1 MSKLLNYS
9 TTSGGG
15 STQKKEFTSVRVIDI
30 ILNTDHPKAASLGG
44 VDAIGTIFYGDII
57 SKKGTDNPETLP
69 TAKPLFSY
77 QKYLPLINEIVLL
90 TEVTIDKDNKSK
102 EKLKL
107 YLPNIN
113 IWNNPHHNA
122 MPHTEYY
129 KSDNK
134 GYLSTQDGFTKT
146 PQDNSLNIPLG
157 ETFQEKDFIR
167 PLRPFEGDNILE
179 GRLGNSIRLGSTSKP
194 LNPWSQ
200 NGENSDPIIIIR
212 NGQYNNINDETFN
225 PNIENINND
234 DSSIYLTS
242 NQNISNFKVASKN
255 LQSYNKGEVPYISP
269 EDRLVAGP
277 DSIET
282 NYT

>member
-1 MSKLLNYS
+1 MPKLLNFG
-9 TTSGGG
+9 TKSGGG
-15 STQKKEFTSVRVIDI
+15 STSKKEFTSVRVVDI
-30 ILNTDHPKAASLGG
+30 ILDINHPKATSLGG

-57 SKKGTDNPETLP
+57 SKKGIDNSESLP

-90 TEVTIDKDNKSK
+90 TEITIDKDNKSK

-113 IWNNPHHNA
+113 IWNSPHHNA
-122 MPHTEYY
+122 MPLTEYF
-129 KSDNK
+129 KNGNN
-134 GYLSTQDGFTKT
+134 GYLSTQDGFTRT
-146 PQDNSLNIPLG
+146 SQDNSLNISFG
-157 ETFQEKDFIR
+157 DYFQEKDFIK

-179 GRLGNSIRLGSTSKP
+179 GRFGNTIRLGSTSKP

-212 NGQYNNINDETFN
+212 NGQYNNINDDTFN
-225 PNIENINND
+225 PNIEDINND

-242 NQNISNFKVASKN
+242 NQNVNNFEVAFKN
-255 LQSYNKGEVPYISP
+255 MQSYGRGMDKPYISP
-269 EDRLVAGP
+269 EDQLTEP
-277 DSIET
+277 FEKDLE
-282 NYT
+282 

>member
-1 MSKLLNYS
+1 MPKLLKYS

-15 STQKKEFTSVRVIDI
+15 NTPKKEFISVRVIDI
-30 ILNTDHPKAASLGG
+30 ILNTDHPRATSLGG
-44 VDAIGTIFYGDII
+44 VDAIGTIFYGDI
-57 SKKGTDNPETLP
+57 SSNKGVSNSETLP

-90 TEVTIDKDNKSK
+90 TEIIINKDNKSK
-102 EKLKL
+102 EKIKL
-107 YLPNIN
+107 YLPSIN

-122 MPHTEYY
+122 MPLTEYY
-129 KSDNK
+129 TNTNNFSN
-134 GYLSTQDGFTKT
+134 TQNGIIKT
-146 PQDNSLNIPLG
+146 SQDNSLNIPLG
-157 ETFQEKDFIR
+157 NTFLEKDFIK

-212 NGQYNNINDETFN
+212 NGQFNNINDETFN
-225 PNIENINND
+225 PNVEDINND

-255 LQSYNKGEVPYISP
+255 MQSYGRGMDKPYMSP
-269 EDRLVAGP
+269 EDQLTEP
-277 DSIET
+277 FEEDLILE
-282 NYT
+282 

>member
-1 MSKLLNYS
+1 MSKLLKLG
-9 TTSGGG
+9 TASGGG
-15 STQKKEFTSVRVIDI
+15 SVTKKEFTSVRVIDI
-30 ILNTDHPKAASLGG
+30 ILDTDHPRASSLGG
-44 VDAIGTIFYGDII
+44 VDAIGTIFYGDIL
-57 SKKGTDNPETLP
+57 SKKGIDNPETLP

-122 MPHTEYY
+122 MPLTEYY
-129 KSDNK
+129 KSGNK
-134 GYLSTQDGFTKT
+134 GYSSTQDGFAKT
-146 PQDNSLNIPLG
+146 SQDNSLNISLG
-157 ETFQEKDFIR
+157 EYFQEKDFIK

-212 NGQYNNINDETFN
+212 NGQYNDINDNTFN
-225 PNIENINND
+225 PNIEDINND

-242 NQNISNFKVASKN
+242 NQNINNFEVASKN
-255 LQSYNKGEVPYISP
+255 MQSYGRGMDKPYISP
-269 EDRLVAGP
+269 EDQLTEP
-277 DSIET
+277 FEKDLE
-282 NYT
+282 

>member
-1 MSKLLNYS
+1 MSKLLNFG
-9 TTSGGG
+9 TKSGGG
-15 STQKKEFTSVRVIDI
+15 STSKKEFTSVRVVDI
-30 ILNTDHPKAASLGG
+30 ILDINHPKATSLGG
-44 VDAIGTIFYGDII
+44 VDAIWTIFYWDII
-57 SKKGTDNPETLP
+57 SKKGIDNSESLP

-90 TEVTIDKDNKSK
+90 TEITIDKDNKSK

-113 IWNNPHHNA
+113 IWNSPHHNA
-122 MPHTEYY
+122 MPLTEYF
-129 KSDNK
+129 KNGNN
-134 GYLSTQDGFTKT
+134 GYLSTQDGFTRT
-146 PQDNSLNIPLG
+146 SQDNSLNISFG
-157 ETFQEKDFIR
+157 DYFQEKDFIK

-179 GRLGNSIRLGSTSKP
+179 GRFGNNIRLGSTSKP

-212 NGQYNNINDETFN
+212 NGQFNDINDETFN
-225 PNIENINND
+225 ANVEDINND

-242 NQNISNFKVASKN
+242 NQNINNFEVASKN
-255 LQSYNKGEVPYISP
+255 MQSFNKGEVPYISP
-269 EDRLVAGP
+269 SDRLIAGP
-277 DSIET
+277 DTLET

>member
-1 MSKLLNYS
+1 MSKLLNFG
-9 TTSGGG
+9 TISGGG
-15 STQKKEFTSVRVIDI
+15 STSKKEFTSVRVVDI
-30 ILNTDHPKAASLGG
+30 ILDINHPRAASLGG

-57 SKKGTDNPETLP
+57 NKKGIDNSESLP

-90 TEVTIDKDNKSK
+90 TEITINKDNKSK

-113 IWNNPHHNA
+113 IWNSPHHNA
-122 MPHTEYY
+122 MPLTEYY
-129 KSDNK
+129 KNSNN
-134 GYLSTQDGFTKT
+134 GYSSTQDGFTKT
-146 PQDNSLNIPLG
+146 SQDDSLKISFG
-157 ETFQEKDFIR
+157 DYFQEKDFIK

-179 GRLGNSIRLGSTSKP
+179 GRFGNNIRLGSTSKP

-212 NGQYNNINDETFN
+212 NGQFNDVNDETFN
-225 PNIENINND
+225 PNIEDINND

-242 NQNISNFKVASKN
+242 NQNISNFEVASKN
-255 LQSYNKGEVPYISP
+255 MQSYIKGIDQPYMSP
-269 EDRLVAGP
+269 EDQLTEP
-277 DSIET
+277 FEKDLE
-282 NYT
+282 

>member
-1 MSKLLNYS
+1 MSKLLKLG
-9 TTSGGG
+9 TASGGG
-15 STQKKEFTSVRVIDI
+15 SVTKKEFTSVRVIDI
-30 ILNTDHPKAASLGG
+30 ILDTDHPRASSLGG
-44 VDAIGTIFYGDII
+44 VDAIGTIFYGDIL
-57 SKKGTDNPETLP
+57 SKKGIDNPETLP

-122 MPHTEYY
+122 MPLTQYY
-129 KSDNK
+129 KSGNK
-134 GYLSTQDGFTKT
+134 GYSSTQDGFAKT
-146 PQDNSLNIPLG
+146 SQDNSLNISLG
-157 ETFQEKDFIR
+157 EYFQEKDFIK

-212 NGQYNNINDETFN
+212 NGQYNDINDNTFN
-225 PNIENINND
+225 PNIEDINND

-242 NQNISNFKVASKN
+242 NQNIVNFEVASKN
-255 LQSYNKGEVPYISP
+255 LQSYEKGEVPYISP
-269 EDRLVAGP
+269 EDNLTNPP
-277 DSIET
+277 DLI
-282 NYT
+282 

>member
-1 MSKLLNYS
+1 MSKLLNFG
-9 TTSGGG
+9 TKSGGG
-15 STQKKEFTSVRVIDI
+15 STSKKEFTSVRVVDI
-30 ILNTDHPKAASLGG
+30 ILDINHPKATSLGG

-57 SKKGTDNPETLP
+57 SKKGIDNSESLP

-90 TEVTIDKDNKSK
+90 TEITIDKDNKSK

-113 IWNNPHHNA
+113 IWNSPHHNA
-122 MPHTEYY
+122 MPLTEYY
-129 KSDNK
+129 KNSNK
-134 GYLSTQDGFTKT
+134 GYSSTQDGFTKT
-146 PQDNSLNIPLG
+146 SQDDSLNISFG
-157 ETFQEKDFIR
+157 DYFQEKDFIK

-179 GRLGNSIRLGSTSKP
+179 GRFGNTIRLGSTSKP

-212 NGQYNNINDETFN
+212 NGQYNNINDDTFN
-225 PNIENINND
+225 PNIEDINND

-242 NQNISNFKVASKN
+242 NQNISNFEVASKN
-255 LQSYNKGEVPYISP
+255 MQSYVKGMDQPYMSP
-269 EDRLVAGP
+269 EDQLTEP
-277 DSIET
+277 FEKDLE
-282 NYT
+282 